1 MKIKLIVFG
10 RLKPGPEADLIKDY
24 QRRFD
29 GAAPGLG
36 FGKLEIRELELK
48 KRIDG
53 PQRKELEGALIL
65 DEIPKGAFVI
75 ALDERG
81 KSESSK
87 KFADLLA
94 TKRDEGV
101 RDLVFL
107 IGGADGLSGEVRAR
121 ADRLLSF
128 GSLTWPHMLVR
139 VMASEQLYR
148 ALSILSRHPYHR
160 E

>member
-1 MKIKLIVFG
+1 MKIKLIAVG

-29 GAAPGLG
+29 GLSGTLG

-53 PQRKELEGALIL
+53 PERKRLEGALIL
-65 DEIPKGAFVI
+65 GEIPQGAHVI

-81 KSESSK
+81 KTETSK
-87 KFADLLA
+87 SFAARLA
-94 TKRDEGV
+94 AKRDEGV
-101 RDLVFL
+101 RDLVL
-107 IGGADGLSGEVRAR
+107 VIGGADGLSDEVRAR
-121 ADRLLSF
+121 ADQLIGFSP
-128 GSLTWPHMLVR
+128 LTWPHMLVR
-139 VMASEQLYR
+139 VMATEQLYR
-148 ALSILSRHPYHR
+148 ALSILAKHPYHR

>member
-1 MKIKLIVFG
+1 MRIKLIALG
-10 RLKPGPEADLIKDY
+10 RLKPGPEADLVKDY

-53 PQRKELEGALIL
+53 PKRKALEGALVL
-65 DEIPKGAFVI
+65 DEIPAGAFVI

-81 KSESSK
+81 KTETSK
-87 KFADLLA
+87 SFAGLLA
-94 TKRDEGV
+94 SKRDEGT
-101 RDLVFL
+101 RDLVL
-107 IGGADGLSGEVRAR
+107 VIGGADGLSEDVRTR

-128 GSLTWPHMLVR
+128 SPLTWPHMLVR

-148 ALSILSRHPYHR
+148 ALSILSGHPYHR